1 MKKAKR
7 KKKKEKRKNKEMQTI
22 YTAGVSNYSM
32 ANLYKPTGIVN
43 ISSSYLPTTGPNS
56 VWTDNNGQQH
66 IWNGDGMHSAPTQSQ
81 TSVALKAISD
91 ATNTFEKTTN
101 TLPTAQHIDYNQNPS
116 TIQCLTGGNTP
127 STPRGTSRS
136 TGTHF

>member
-1 MKKAKR
+1 
-7 KKKKEKRKNKEMQTI
+7 MQSI

-32 ANLYKPTGIVN
+32 ANLYRPAGVVN

-56 VWTDNNGQQH
+56 VWSDNKGQQH
-66 IWNGDGMHSAPTQSQ
+66 VWNGDGMHSAPTQPQ
-81 TSVALKAISD
+81 TSVALKVISN
-91 ATNTFEKTTN
+91 ANAFEKTTN
-101 TLPTAQHIDYNQNPS
+101 TLPAAQNIDYGQNPS
-116 TIQCLTGGNTP
+116 AIQCLNGGNTP